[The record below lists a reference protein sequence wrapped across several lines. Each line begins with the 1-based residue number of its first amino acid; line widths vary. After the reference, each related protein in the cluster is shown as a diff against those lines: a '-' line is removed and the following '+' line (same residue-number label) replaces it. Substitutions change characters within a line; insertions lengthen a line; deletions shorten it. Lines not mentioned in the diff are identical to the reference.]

1 MKSRKRGK
9 SFAYHLFRA
18 GGNVPVALLLLTL
31 ALSALALPGCRKGSE
46 YLAGWQ
52 GDPIVPGYS
61 AADIEIGST
70 FSAVLEVH
78 GEPDDHRREGGYICA
93 YYHRTREGGRID
105 DPASWLLV
113 VTLYDQGNG
122 YLDPEDEVGAIE
134 VSEPYEG
141 RTSGG
146 VGIGSAV
153 AEVEGEFGPCPS
165 VSITPSKGEGE
176 LLLYSYVDRGVE
188 FLVSPEKGVLTVVVT
203 AYRGLRPFKEKSEEG
218 TGEEGVF
225 GSHRADPILPGQSAA
240 GITVGSDFRSV
251 KELYGPPNSEGHT
264 TEGLVYA
271 TYTWGYGSWKLT
283 VYLEDRDQGKGL
295 DDYDTVVSICLR
307 HPYAGRTPRGVGIG
321 SSQAEVIKEFGP
333 PERQTTG
340 PHQGEQVTVL
350 EYNTKGI
357 VFAVRAQNG
366 EVMEIDVNRPLSP

>member
-9 SFAYHLFRA
+9 SFAYQLFRA
-18 GGNVPVALLLLTL
+18 GGNVSVAFLFLALAFAALTL
-31 ALSALALPGCRKGSE
+31 SGCRKGGE
-46 YLAGWQ
+46 DRAGWQ
-52 GDPIVPGYS
+52 GGPIVPGYS

-70 FSAVLEVH
+70 FSAVLKVH
-78 GEPDDHRREGGYICA
+78 GEPDDHRREGGYIYA
-93 YYHRTREGGRID
+93 YYRRTREGGRID
-105 DPASWLLV
+105 DPAAWLLV

-134 VSEPYEG
+134 VSAPYEG

-165 VSITPSKGEGE
+165 VSVTPSEGEGE
-176 LLLYSYVDRGVE
+176 LLLYSYMDRGVE

-203 AYRGLRPFKEKSEEG
+203 AYGGLRPFKEKSEG
-218 TGEEGVF
+218 RTAEEGVF
-225 GSHRADPILPGQSAA
+225 GSHRADPIIPGQSAA
-240 GITVGSDFRSV
+240 GITVGSEFRAV
-251 KELYGPPNSEGHT
+251 KELYGLPDSEGHT

-295 DDYDTVVSICLR
+295 DDYDTVVSVCLR
-307 HPYAGRTPRGVGIG
+307 HPYAGRTSKGVGIG

-340 PHQGEQVTVL
+340 LHQGEQVTVM
-350 EYNTKGI
+350 EYNAKGI
-357 VFAVRAQNG
+357 VFAVRTQTG
-366 EVMEIDVNRPLSP
+366 EVMEIDVNRPLNF

>member
-1 MKSRKRGK
+1 MRSGKRGRP
-9 SFAYHLFRA
+9 FGCQLFRA
-18 GGNVPVALLLLTL
+18 GGNVSIALLLLTL

-46 YLAGWQ
+46 DLAGWQ

-61 AADIEIGST
+61 AADIEVGST

-78 GEPDDHRREGGYICA
+78 GEPDDHRLEGGYIYA
-93 YYHRTREGGRID
+93 YYHRTREGGIID

-165 VSITPSKGEGE
+165 VSVTPSEEDGE

-203 AYRGLRPFKEKSEEG
+203 AYGGLRPVVEKGEEG
-218 TGEEGVF
+218 AGEEGVF
-225 GSHRADPILPGQSAA
+225 GSHRADPVLPGQSAA
-240 GITVGSDFRSV
+240 GITVGSDFRAV
-251 KELYGPPNSEGHT
+251 KELYGPPDSEGHT

-307 HPYAGRTPRGVGIG
+307 HPYAGKTPRGVGIG
-321 SSQAEVIKEFGP
+321 STQAEVIKEFGP

-340 PHQGEQVTVL
+340 LHQGEEVTVL

-357 VFAVRAQNG
+357 VFAVRTQTG